1 LAAPSF
7 DQLPDPLALMSAEEV
22 VQHHDL
28 LMPQARGK
36 HLLNIGLEDRGG
48 CGAFHRKAQ
57 RPIPSRLMLAKS
69 VVFAP
74 RLRGTFA

>member
-1 LAAPSF
+1 MAAPSF
-7 DQLPDPLALMSAEEV
+7 DQLPDPLALMSAEV

-36 HLLNIGLEDRGG
+36 HLLDVVGLEERGG
-48 CGAFHRKAQ
+48 CGAFRKAQ